1 MEKAAKPVKRKII
14 DLKPETFR
22 SLSIMAAKQGT
33 NLKHFIE
40 TTLDEI
46 AAASGE

>member
-1 MEKAAKPVKRKII
+1 MAETVKPTKRKII
-14 DLKPETFR
+14 NLKPETFR

>member
-1 MEKAAKPVKRKII
+1 MEKAVKPTKRKII

-22 SLSIMAAKQGT
+22 SLSIMAAKKGT
-33 NLKHFIE
+33 NLKHLIE